1 MKIELNQMQENEDG
15 SVNMSIEVDDEGK
28 QLLFRVALKTILENA
43 IQYAKEYE
51 PKEINES
58 GTSVGNSEWGGA
70 SGEDGSGEQSSK
82 SGQQADGFKT
92 SQVLG

>member
-1 MKIELNQMQENEDG
+1 MKLELVQWKENEDG
-15 SVNMSIEVDDEGK
+15 SANFHLDVDEEGK
-28 QLLFRVALKTILENA
+28 ELLFRVALKTILENA
-43 IQYAKEYE
+43 IKHTKEYE
-51 PKEINES
+51 VVDES

-70 SGEDGSGEQSSK
+70 SSEDGSGEQPSK